1 MIGNYYDWFWSILSK
16 ALPTAYD
23 DTLSYYEMLNKL
35 KYAVGEFG
43 KALDDALTELTE
55 ATEDATEAA
64 ESAQTSAT
72 SAQTSASNAST
83 SASSAQASAQ
93 AAAASA
99 AALTPERVV
108 VVPTENLDTIVH
120 QDLFRVGQMVI
131 GSFELS
137 FSVTPAVDGLRLV
150 ANMPLPKGMDSNGL
164 KIVGI
169 QTSGTVSGRKNI
181 YAKIVE
187 RTVTDPQQ
195 VPELGKLVIADG
207 SGGAIDVDG
216 TVLFTFA
223 YIANT

>member
-1 MIGNYYDWFWSILSK
+1 MIYPGGYYQWFWDKVSK
-16 ALPTAYD
+16 VLPTVYD
-23 DTLSYYEMLNKL
+23 DTLSYYEVLNKL
-35 KYAVGEFG
+35 RYAIGEFG
-43 KALDDALTELTE
+43 KALDDALTELTD

-72 SAQTSASNAST
+72 SAQTNASNAST

-99 AALTPERVV
+99 AALTPTRVI

-137 FSVTPAVDGLRLV
+137 FSVSPAVDGMRLV
-150 ANMPLPKGMDSNGL
+150 ANMPLPKAMGANGL

-169 QTSGTVSGRKNI
+169 QTSGSTRNNI
-181 YAKIVE
+181 FAKIVE
-187 RTVTDPQQ
+187 RTVTDPE
-195 VPELGKLVIADG
+195 VPETGKLVIADG
-207 SGGAIDVDG
+207 SGAAIPPNG
-216 TVLFTFA
+216 TALFTFA
-223 YIANT
+223 YVANE